1 LSWIGKEND
10 VESSLGD
17 FGARKY
23 DPELGRFT
31 SVDPLWEEMPG
42 SSPFHYCFN
51 NPIMMRDPFG
61 LEPDGFKNQLTDV
74 EYGDDDE
81 EPSPIKA
88 GKSQSQRDQE
98 QAIRERKNE
107 WKLQIAQRDA
117 ADKIHLTLDV
127 AGIFDPTPCSD
138 LTNAGLYVSEG
149 NYLAAGI
156 SIVGVLP
163 WIGDIFKSTRI
174 TAAMARLAER
184 GAVKTS
190 ANVYKHSFK
199 YADRV
204 RMRGVQDPVSH
215 NFPYSFDDAIL
226 ASKPIPKNNGYQ
238 IFRLNG
244 KMNGKNG
251 VYEIGLTKDGIIDHR
266 FFRSIK

>member
-1 LSWIGKEND
+1 
-10 VESSLGD
+10 
-17 FGARKY
+17 
-23 DPELGRFT
+23 
-31 SVDPLWEEMPG
+31 MPG

-51 NPIMMRDPFG
+51 NPIMMRDPFA
-61 LEPDGFKNQLTDV
+61 LELDGFQDQLTNV

-215 NFPYSFDDAIL
+215 NFPHSFDDAIL